1 MPHSHTYTSTYLLCT
16 HVKIDCTYSQF
27 LIPGLVD
34 CHIHPR
40 PMEPGTSYNKPFG
53 EWLVEDALP
62 SEQRF
67 DTNQTYA
74 RNAAVLIVVGIL
86 AANLYIYVYIEPICA
101 QVLM

>member
-74 RNAAVLIVVGIL
+74 RNAAALIVVGNSCSKSIHL
-86 AANLYIYVYIEPICA
+86 HLH
-101 QVLM
+101 

>member
-1 MPHSHTYTSTYLLCT
+1 MPHAHTYTSTYLL
-16 HVKIDCTYSQF
+16 CTYSQF

-53 EWLVEDALP
+53 EWLLEDALP

-74 RNAAVLIVVGIL
+74 RNAAALIVVRNFCNKTL
-86 AANLYIYVYIEPICA
+86 HLR
-101 QVLM
+101 LH